1 MREFQEKGRV
11 KSKGSELRNKEG
23 AEGSPVG
30 YTVVRWRR
38 MQGAQGGE
46 GLVLTGTTGEF

>member
-11 KSKGSELRNKEG
+11 KSKGSELRNKED
-23 AEGSPVG
+23 AEESPVG

-38 MQGAQGGE
+38 MQGGE